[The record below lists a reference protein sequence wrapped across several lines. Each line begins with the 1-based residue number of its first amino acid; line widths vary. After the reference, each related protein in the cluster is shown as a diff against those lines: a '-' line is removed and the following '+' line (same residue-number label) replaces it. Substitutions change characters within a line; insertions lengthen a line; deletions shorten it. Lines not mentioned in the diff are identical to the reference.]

1 MNTLQKAIR
10 PSSRRILAA
19 RIPTLATAPARWQS
33 SSSSSAPFDPVVK
46 GELGVGELE
55 GAKFKVEPLR
65 RHGED
70 AETMR
75 ARLTCAFFSLFLF
88 PFSQETS
95 LQNIKKLGSTDRNLG

>member
-1 MNTLQKAIR
+1 MNTLQRTLR
-10 PSSRRILAA
+10 PAARRILASHL
-19 RIPTLATAPARWQS
+19 PLATIPARWQS
-33 SSSSSAPFDPVVK
+33 NAPFDPVVQ

-75 ARLTCAFFSLFLF
+75 ARLTCSF
-88 PFSQETS
+88 PASS
-95 LQNIKKLGSTDRNLG
+95 PVP